1 MLCPGFA
8 ESADAGFTAE
18 IRNRVTKTDVTNDRE
33 RIIALLN
40 LVDETVGVCQ

>member
-8 ESADAGFTAE
+8 ESADAGFITE

-33 RIIALLN
+33 RMIALLN
-40 LVDETVGVCQ
+40 LVYETVWACQ